1 MRRTCRDDRWWL
13 LIVMLA
19 ILSPAALS
27 GCVET
32 PSSRHVTAKD
42 TLLGKS
48 ESEVVACTGA
58 PRTASSQD
66 RVKVLT
72 YQKSSG
78 PLEGSFPGAKG
89 SRPEGARHGCTATLT
104 LQDDRVFQVQYRTTP
119 DSSDLHEHCEEIFRH
134 CVPQ

>member
-1 MRRTCRDDRWWL
+1 MRRHCREAAALAL
-13 LIVMLA
+13 LTLLMA
-19 ILSPAALS
+19 FTPAALS
-27 GCVET
+27 GCIET
-32 PSSRHVTAKD
+32 PSSRLVTATD

-48 ESEVVACTGA
+48 ESEVVACAGA
-58 PRTASSQD
+58 PRAASSQD

-78 PLEGSFPGAKG
+78 PLEGQFPGTKG
-89 SRPEGARHGCTATLT
+89 SRPEGARQGCTATLT

-119 DSSDLHEHCEEIFRH
+119 DSSDLQEQCEEIFRH

>member
-1 MRRTCRDDRWWL
+1 MRRNCRDAPALVL
-13 LIVMLA
+13 LTLLLA
-19 ILSPAALS
+19 LTPAAIS
-27 GCVET
+27 SCIET
-32 PSSRHVTAKD
+32 PSSRLVTAKD

-48 ESEVVACTGA
+48 ESEVVACAGA

-78 PLEGSFPGAKG
+78 PLEGSFPGIKG

-104 LQDDRVFQVQYRTTP
+104 LQDDRVIQVQYRTTP
-119 DSSDLHEHCEEIFRH
+119 DSSDLHEHCEEIFRC

>member
-1 MRRTCRDDRWWL
+1 MKPNCCDVSVLVLVTL
-13 LIVMLA
+13 LVILA
-19 ILSPAALS
+19 PAAIS
-27 GCVET
+27 GCIET
-32 PSSRHVTAKD
+32 PFSRLVTAKD
-42 TLLGKS
+42 MLLGKT
-48 ESEVVACTGA
+48 ESEVVACAGA
-58 PRTASSQD
+58 PRTASSKD

-119 DSSDLHEHCEEIFRH
+119 DSSDLHEHCEEIFRR